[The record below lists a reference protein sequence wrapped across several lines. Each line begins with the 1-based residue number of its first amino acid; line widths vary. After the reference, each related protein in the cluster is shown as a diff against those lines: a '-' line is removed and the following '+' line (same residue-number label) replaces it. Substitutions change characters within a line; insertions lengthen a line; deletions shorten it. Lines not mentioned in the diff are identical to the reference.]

1 MTILSYRSY
10 PDRMGL
16 RRLSPKTN
24 QSFFIFLVAC
34 AALLDVCHAGLG
46 ANKNKRDV
54 TNSPASAIT
63 SNETAQSVT
72 TSELQNGQVI
82 TSFLTTYVLVT
93 FSKSLGDV
101 TPSIAFQDVPASS
114 VLTLNLSSQAVPGAN
129 TSTSPT
135 FTSATTLQS
144 SFRGPFANTSTTPNP
159 PGLSSTSTSPIPGS
173 NDTLPQSSHP
183 GKPNVLSSTIGGT
196 DQNYSSTGT
205 GPTFPT
211 QRSQRLNSTFN
222 PSQTHRSLSVGE
234 PERTNTSHS
243 DATRHSESPSVVLP
257 PPSVTSLTPAIT
269 TGSSTTRPV
278 YTSRTHDIV
287 QSSGNVAESST
298 TSLGDDTPRGGLSST
313 IGTSPKSTIEDETH
327 TTSTEDASSSHTT
340 KRNAPDSSTAGKDA
354 DESSTTRR
362 ENASSSTE
370 WNSDGTSTAQE
381 DDRSKSTSKQKDSNS
396 STDRKNDDES
406 STTANE
412 DNQSSTS
419 PSSGSSRVSSTSS
432 PARSTTAQP
441 GGSAT
446 SGVSSATSTSSDN
459 SYTVLFMTATTTQP
473 PGVDSTTKVTWTS
486 SEVTTSSSDGGIIFP
501 WIVPVWGC
509 IGPICHPQCLIPFL
523 GCNMP
528 QLKLPGPM
536 GFPWA
541 TPPPIPPK
549 EPRKGDPN
557 DPEDPRPSETPTTT
571 SSESSCTASTTL
583 YPNCGQSCV
592 ARPVTT
598 IDKSTSFSTS
608 CFTATCQPTVVCSKT
623 VETTTTTTISTDSA
637 TPSEFFCSPESNCG
651 YCVLSSTE
659 TQSGL
664 SKRVINY
671 VDWNP
676 PDDDELL
683 NHPDGIWVKDVKKD
697 AAGNDIPIN
706 DRPYVTTWPAGE
718 AAWRLRMF
726 RQIKNYCDGAEEQYH
741 RYSDGENSR
750 LGPYGVSTM
759 RVSEWAD
766 RGIVGGSGPLWGCSI
781 LMIITKRGIY
791 VSHNWEVPNFANP
804 YNYPGLDLN
813 EEFHKGVEIFLKEGD
828 AKHRGI
834 DQLKEQ
840 THIFDNMQEDT
851 LQIIIFTPQTGF
863 VSPMRED
870 PVRDAL
876 VRHPAAVERWKNF
889 IVGLGFPRDKIMVQA
904 YVKGPLYWPGV
915 PRPLQE
921 GQRAMDYWQPESSAG
936 LAFFQYHPAHKVDG
950 VNRGPTIKVFW
961 EYYDKIIFESSW
973 CYREDGT
980 VAARDDGGGSCPVPQ
995 AAGNGPSASGDGGSA
1010 SASASKGRSN
1020 SSGKTSTSITFT
1032 SSQSAKGPGS
1042 ISSGNTAVA
1051 TSKSSATKTPGPSS
1065 TAPSS
1070 SPPSSST
1077 DEPLKRTVHISQEI
1091 RGNIHKKDDVHMANI
1106 TISETKDGN
1115 TTVLESEQHSDGG
1128 KFRSLPSAQTLT
1140 DGQGNEL
1147 RIEFKKTEH
1156 HNITLWANSNGK
1168 PEFWSIENLEKDEK
1182 NPMKPWCE
1190 VNSTVPNRSAVLI
1203 LREIECF
1210 YFV

>member
-1 MTILSYRSY
+1 MTILFYRSY

-46 ANKNKRDV
+46 ASENKRDV

-63 SNETAQSVT
+63 SNETALSVT

-101 TPSIAFQDVPASS
+101 TPSITSQDVPASS

-159 PGLSSTSTSPIPGS
+159 PGLSSISTSPISGS
-173 NDTLPQSSHP
+173 NDTLPQSSHS
-183 GKPNVLSSTIGGT
+183 GETNVLSSTIGGT
-196 DQNYSSTGT
+196 DQNYSLTGT

-243 DATRHSESPSVVLP
+243 DATRHSENPSVVLP

-278 YTSRTHDIV
+278 DTSRTHDIV
-287 QSSGNVAESST
+287 QSSVTLSGSGAASSARNTASTKGNVAESST
-298 TSLGDDTPRGGLSST
+298 TSLGDDTPRGGLTST
-313 IGTSPKSTIEDETH
+313 IGSSPKSTSGDETH

-340 KRNAPDSSTAGKDA
+340 KRNGPDSSTAGKDV

-362 ENASSSTE
+362 KNASSSTGR
-370 WNSDGTSTAQE
+370 NSDGASKAQE
-381 DDRSKSTSKQKDSNS
+381 DDRSKSTSKQEDSNS

-406 STTANE
+406 STTANK

-419 PSSGSSRVSSTSS
+419 PSSGSSRVSSTPS

-441 GGSAT
+441 GSSAT
-446 SGVSSATSTSSDN
+446 SGVSSTTSTSSDN

-486 SEVTTSSSDGGIIFP
+486 SEVTTSSSDVGIIFP

-549 EPRKGDPN
+549 EPRKGDPS
-557 DPEDPRPSETPTTT
+557 DPDDPKPSETPTTT

-592 ARPVTT
+592 ATPVTT

-608 CFTATCQPTVVCSKT
+608 CFTVTCQPTVVCSKT
-623 VETTTTTTISTDSA
+623 VETTTTTTISTASA
-637 TPSEFFCSPESNCG
+637 TPTEFFCSPDSECG
-651 YCVLSSTE
+651 DCELSSNE

-671 VDWNP
+671 VTWNP

-683 NHPDGIWVKDVKKD
+683 NYADGIWVQR
-697 AAGNDIPIN
+697 NDTNLTLPIHE
-706 DRPYVTTWPAGE
+706 RTFVVTWPGGE
-718 AAWRLRMF
+718 TAWRLRMW
-726 RQIKNYCDGAEEQYH
+726 RQIQNYCKAAKETFH
-741 RYSDGENSR
+741 RYRDNDGNSR
-750 LGPYGVSTM
+750 LAAYGYSTM
-759 RVSEWAD
+759 QVSEWGD
-766 RGIVGGSGPLWGCSI
+766 KGIVGGSGPVWGCSI

-804 YNYPGLDLN
+804 DQYPGINLN
-813 EEFHKGVEIFLKEGD
+813 DEFHKGVERFLKEGD
-828 AKHRGI
+828 ARHRGI

-840 THIFDNMQEDT
+840 THIFDNIQEDT
-851 LQIIIFTPQTGF
+851 LQIIIFTPRAGF
-863 VSPMRED
+863 MSPERVD
-870 PVRDAL
+870 PIRDQE
-876 VRHPAAVERWKNF
+876 VRHEARVEQWKSF
-889 IVGLGFPRDKIMVQA
+889 IVSLGFPRDKIMVQA
-904 YVKGPLYWPGV
+904 YVKGPSYWPGM
-915 PRPLQE
+915 PRPLPD
-921 GQRAMDYWQPESSAG
+921 GDRAMNYWQPESSAG
-936 LAFFQYHPAHKVDG
+936 LAFFQYHPANKING
-950 VNRGPTIKVFW
+950 INRGPTIRVFW
-961 EYYDKIIFESSW
+961 EYYNKMIFESSW
-973 CYREDGT
+973 CYQEDGSVT
-980 VAARDDGGGSCPVPQ
+980 ARDDGSGACPVPL
-995 AAGNGPSASGDGGSA
+995 AAGEIQFLGEDLHQYYFYQFPLGDGTRFYFLRQQGS
-1010 SASASKGRSN
+1010 RHEQIICHQN
-1020 SSGKTSTSITFT
+1020 
-1032 SSQSAKGPGS
+1032 PR
-1042 ISSGNTAVA
+1042 
-1051 TSKSSATKTPGPSS
+1051 TK
-1065 TAPSS
+1065 
-1070 SPPSSST
+1070 
-1077 DEPLKRTVHISQEI
+1077 L
-1091 RGNIHKKDDVHMANI
+1091 
-1106 TISETKDGN
+1106 
-1115 TTVLESEQHSDGG
+1115 
-1128 KFRSLPSAQTLT
+1128 
-1140 DGQGNEL
+1140 
-1147 RIEFKKTEH
+1147 
-1156 HNITLWANSNGK
+1156 
-1168 PEFWSIENLEKDEK
+1168 
-1182 NPMKPWCE
+1182 
-1190 VNSTVPNRSAVLI
+1190 NSTIIKPSI
-1203 LREIECF
+1203 LKYR
-1210 YFV
+1210 